1 MTQLE
6 YCSMLIKL
14 KLLLQTANQQLAI
27 GSYRDQLNEHA
38 CSLCTYAYMHNEGS

>member
-14 KLLLQTANQQLAI
+14 KLLLQTANQQL
-27 GSYRDQLNEHA
+27 GSYRDQLNKHA
-38 CSLCTYAYMHNEGS
+38 CSLCTYAYMHSEGS